1 MNYGQGAWCSGLVAA
16 YLLAGTLAAVEKIP
30 PQPLDG
36 KIRWVYDYKEGQA
49 EARRTGRPMFVVF
62 RCER

>member
-1 MNYGQGAWCSGLVAA
+1 MKHGQGAWRSGLVAA
-16 YLLAGTLAAVEKIP
+16 FLLAGTLEAVEKIP

-36 KIRWVYDYKEGQA
+36 RIRWMYDYEEGRA